1 TWSSS
6 PTAARRIPPMPWW
19 RPPSSPR
26 AAGPRRVPPWRCWA
40 LAWSGLRFWMSA
52 TGRSAISAKSGRGR
66 YPRRSPPRWD
76 GSRRRRYSC
85 LAASMEA
92 PSTMPR
98 SPSLPAPCCPH
109 DRSRG
114 SSSTPSGPGGIPSSC
129 WARCERAEGCGGWTC
144 EASGT
149 SRPARSP
156 CTPRR
161 RSRSPL
167 KRPPR
172 SRRDSHPCSS
182 AGRSTYSRLERTPS
196 IEAGPQGPGRLPP
209 LPAGQRAGHAARA
222 DGAALPEGVRLGA
235 RRAGRR
241 ARHGRGRRARSPAR
255 GDLPR
260 RRPHRQGARD
270 PGSRHPLGRHRQ
282 PMAPLREGA
291 ARRRGGPAA
300 ARAIRPR
307 LLHNDAIRRLRART
321 KVEGDVRAALRAR
334 LPGPLDKRL
343 LQGHRDAPSRRQ
355 AQVRL
360 LPVAGPPPRAGRA
373 ARGLRRD
380 RRVGILRAETRE
392 DLSLVGRGPG
402 EAPPLR
408 GERAGPGHG
417 EESRAGRPARA
428 LRGRLLPPRLRGAV
442 RPRHVDLADDSLP
455 RVQEV
460 PPGAAGRGRARPL
473 PLPRHRLRPAPAGQG
488 LGHAHRPRRGC
499 RPVRDGALL
508 PHPVFRGAPL
518 PHPCRRTDRRGFKRP
533 DLQRLEDLPVR
544 PCKAPHARRV
554 QRREP
559 CHGGGERDEVRRS
572 LLVRRIGRPRRPGVR
587 GRRGMVHEGRDARDR
602 GLRLLRLPSLLRRG
616 HDPRAG
622 RGLRRGGRP
631 QGGRAMKGSPEPAR
645 RLAVVL
651 SHPTQYYSPWF
662 RWLRSRTALD
672 FHVFYLWDF
681 GVAPRR
687 DPQFGTS
694 FEWDVDLLSG
704 YDCEFVPNMSA
715 KPGADRFFG
724 FRNPGLPRRLSA
736 LGPDAL
742 LLFGYKWASHLRAVA
757 WARRKGVPI

>member
-1 TWSSS
+1 
-6 PTAARRIPPMPWW
+6 
-19 RPPSSPR
+19 
-26 AAGPRRVPPWRCWA
+26 
-40 LAWSGLRFWMSA
+40 
-52 TGRSAISAKSGRGR
+52 
-66 YPRRSPPRWD
+66 
-76 GSRRRRYSC
+76 
-85 LAASMEA
+85 
-92 PSTMPR
+92 
-98 SPSLPAPCCPH
+98 
-109 DRSRG
+109 
-114 SSSTPSGPGGIPSSC
+114 
-129 WARCERAEGCGGWTC
+129 
-144 EASGT
+144 
-149 SRPARSP
+149 
-156 CTPRR
+156 
-161 RSRSPL
+161 
-167 KRPPR
+167 
-172 SRRDSHPCSS
+172 
-182 AGRSTYSRLERTPS
+182 
-196 IEAGPQGPGRLPP
+196 
-209 LPAGQRAGHAARA
+209 
-222 DGAALPEGVRLGA
+222 
-235 RRAGRR
+235 
-241 ARHGRGRRARSPAR
+241 
-255 GDLPR
+255 
-260 RRPHRQGARD
+260 
-270 PGSRHPLGRHRQ
+270 
-282 PMAPLREGA
+282 
-291 ARRRGGPAA
+291 
-300 ARAIRPR
+300 
-307 LLHNDAIRRLRART
+307 
-321 KVEGDVRAALRAR
+321 
-334 LPGPLDKRL
+334 
-343 LQGHRDAPSRRQ
+343 
-355 AQVRL
+355 
-360 LPVAGPPPRAGRA
+360 
-373 ARGLRRD
+373 
-380 RRVGILRAETRE
+380 E
-392 DLSLVGRGPG
+392 DLSLVRRGPG

-460 PPGAAGRGRARPL
+460 PPGAAGRGRAHPL
-473 PLPRHRLRPAPAGQG
+473 PLPRHRLCPAPAGQG

-544 PCKAPHARRV
+544 PCKEPHARRV

-757 WARRKGVPI
+757 WARRKGVPILFRGDSHLLGRGSPRLHLRLALGALYSQFACFLYAGAANREYFEALGVPRRKLFFAPHSVNAELFNRDDPGHIAQAQRVRSELGLKPTTRVVLFAGKLVEAKQPVELLQAFLDARLE